1 MTEQVFNQVVTVSLE
16 DAVRLIVANPNVRYM
31 LRGEPGIGK
40 SSLAYALKQMT
51 GYPLSMMDVPNLDL
65 GDVSMPVI
73 DHENKVTKYYPN
85 SRFQLHEGRPI
96 VVMLDEFTKGA
107 DAVKNMLHPMLEV
120 TNPRLGDLPIP
131 DGSLVVLT
139 GNLDT
144 DGVGDGLAQ
153 HTRQRIVELIIR
165 KPNADEWLRWASNNG
180 VAAVLMAWVDR
191 YRYCLASY
199 LDGITNEFIFY
210 PAEPQENV
218 VSPRTL
224 EMASRQILTRESIST
239 DALRAALTGTLGA
252 SAAVSILS
260 FIAFQDK
267 LPSLRSIIDKPS
279 TAEIPDDEGARAVLT
294 FNLLEHVE
302 KDTLTP
308 IMEYLRRDE
317 MDEEW
322 QVIFGVCLARH
333 ESKKHIAFSNGA
345 FAKWAR
351 DNEDLL

>member
-1 MTEQVFNQVVTVSLE
+1 MSEQVFNQVVTTSLE
-16 DAVRLIVANPNVRYM
+16 DAVRLVVANPDVRYM

-73 DHENKVTKYYPN
+73 DHENRVTRYYPN
-85 SRFQLHEGRPI
+85 ARFQLHEGKPI

-120 TNPRLGDLPIP
+120 TNPRLGDLTIP
-131 DGSLVVLT
+131 TGSLVVLT

-180 VAAVLMAWVDR
+180 VAAVLMAWVNR
-191 YRYCLASY
+191 YSYCLASY
-199 LDGITNEFIFY
+199 LDGITNEFIFN
-210 PAEPQENV
+210 PAEPHTSV

-224 EMASRQILTRESIST
+224 EIASRQILTRENVSSNG
-239 DALRAALTGTLGA
+239 LRAALTGTVGA
-252 SAAVSILS
+252 PAAVSILS
-260 FIAFQDK
+260 FIEFQDK
-267 LPSLRSIIDKPS
+267 LPSLKDILEKPA

-333 ESKKHIAFSNGA
+333 DSKKQIAFSNGA

>member
-1 MTEQVFNQVVTVSLE
+1 MTEQVFNQIPTVSLE
-16 DAVRLIVANPNVRYM
+16 EAADLIAANPTVYYM

-40 SSLAYALKQMT
+40 SSLALTLMQRT

-65 GDVSMPVI
+65 GDVAMPVI
-73 DHENKVTKYYPN
+73 DHENKVTRYYPN
-85 SRFQLHEGRPI
+85 ARFKLHEGNPTI
-96 VVMLDEFTKGA
+96 VMLDEFTKGA

-120 TNPRLGDLPIP
+120 FRPRLGDLSVPE
-131 DGSLVVLT
+131 GTLVTLT
-139 GNLDT
+139 GNLDS

-165 KPNADEWLRWASNNG
+165 KPDATEWLRWAANNNI
-180 VAAVLMAWVDR
+180 AAVLMAWVDR

-199 LDGITNEFIFY
+199 LDGVTNEFNFN
-210 PAEPQENV
+210 PAEPQSNV

-224 EMASRQILTRESIST
+224 EQASRQILTREHVSKN
-239 DALRAALTGTLGA
+239 ALRAALTGTVGA

-260 FIAFQDK
+260 FIEFQDK
-267 LPSLRSIIDKPS
+267 LPSLKDILDKPA

-294 FNLLEHVE
+294 FNLLEHVQ
-302 KDTLTP
+302 KDTLTN

-333 ESKKHIAFSNGA
+333 DTKKQIAFGNAA